1 MCTKRSTVLEF
12 QKDCPYVD
20 QGSIAA
26 WSAFLYGVAVT
37 SPYNFIT
44 LTLPFFEDQMPDY
57 PISYVVTFAVNGVM
71 VLVVIV
77 SLAKPHLASHSIKIN
92 LSIFLSGLLTLIL
105 PIVVDKTQS

>member
-1 MCTKRSTVLEF
+1 
-12 QKDCPYVD
+12 
-20 QGSIAA
+20 
-26 WSAFLYGVAVT
+26 
-37 SPYNFIT
+37 
-44 LTLPFFEDQMPDY
+44 MPDY